1 MMMLRHLARPVRS
14 FSSAAASCVT
24 LEKQGTIGILR
35 LNDPSRLNALTADMG
50 DRVEELVQE
59 ISDRASEF
67 SAIVLTGEG
76 RAFSAGG
83 DLDFLTRRSLDTPT
97 RNSVTMRKFYGRF
110 LSLRSLPVPLI
121 AAINGPAIG
130 AGMCISLFADVRVA
144 AKDAKLGFTF
154 VHLGLHPGM
163 ACTHFLPSIVG
174 PEKANYLLMSGKV
187 ISGEE
192 AHQFGVVSKVVAKE
206 DVVAEAITMAQEM
219 TSGSSVATRSLLRSL
234 RLKQDE
240 GLERALWREA
250 DSQANCYATADYR
263 EGVDAIKTKRK
274 PNFVTLEHYKEEL

>member
-1 MMMLRHLARPVRS
+1 MMMLRQLARPVRS
-14 FSSAAASCVT
+14 FSSAAAASCVT

-35 LNDPSRLNALTADMG
+35 LNDPGRLNALTADMG

-59 ISDRASEF
+59 ISDRANEF

-130 AGMCISLFADVRVA
+130 AGMCISLFAD
-144 AKDAKLGFTF
+144 LGFTF

-187 ISGEE
+187 ISGQE
-192 AHQFGVVSKVVAKE
+192 AHEYGVVSKVVEKE
-206 DVVAEAITMAQEM
+206 DVVAEAIKIAQDM

-274 PNFVTLEHYKEEL
+274 PNFVTLEHFKEEL